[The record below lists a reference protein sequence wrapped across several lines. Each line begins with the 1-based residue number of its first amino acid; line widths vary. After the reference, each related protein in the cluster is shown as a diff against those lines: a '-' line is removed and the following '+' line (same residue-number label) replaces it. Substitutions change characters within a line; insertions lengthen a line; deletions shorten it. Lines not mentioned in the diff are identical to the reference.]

1 MELIISALLFIG
13 VINGPE
19 EYQPGMEDTF
29 SDQIEQYEEQT
40 TDSDASNDNDT
51 ITLFDTIDPG

>member
-19 EYQPGMEDTF
+19 EYQPGMEAQFNDA
-29 SDQIEQYEEQT
+29 IEQYEEQT
-40 TDSDASNDNDT
+40 TDNDASNDANT
-51 ITLFDTIDPG
+51 IVVFDEYDPG

>member
-19 EYQPGMEDTF
+19 QYQTGMETQY
-29 SDQIEQYEEQT
+29 SKAIQQYENQT
-40 TDSDASNDNDT
+40 TDADQTNDEDT
-51 ITLFDTIDPG
+51 ITVFDTIDPG